1 MRLRATVAVPAV
13 PAVAATAAALLLAA
27 PQVGAAPQARAGTCP
42 EKYLTVRAQAS
53 AADPAVVRISVTNRG
68 GRTCTLDP
76 VPTVTFGD
84 LDGAAL
90 PVPARAGG
98 TYRLGVGRTACA
110 AVRTIADPAD
120 PEARRVGT
128 LTVAG
133 DPSHWGRSFT
143 AAEVGAGDTIRVWEP
158 VTTWWQPSAAD
169 ADRALERG
177 RTESPW
183 SGGQP
188 KDSSGV

>member
-1 MRLRATVAVPAV
+1 MRLCTTVAAPAV
-13 PAVAATAAALLLAA
+13 SATAAALLF
-27 PQVGAAPQARAGTCP
+27 AAPQAGAVPQAKAGTCP
-42 EKYLTVRAQAS
+42 EKYLSVRARAS

-68 GRTCTLDP
+68 GRTCTVDP

-84 LDGAAL
+84 LDGGAL
-90 PVPARAGG
+90 PVPARGAG
-98 TYRLGVGRTACA
+98 TYRLGAGGTAYA

-143 AAEVGAGDTIRVWEP
+143 AAELGAGDAIRVWEP
-158 VTTWWQPSAAD
+158 VTTWWRPSAAD
-169 ADRALERG
+169 ADRALEPGRG
-177 RTESPW
+177 ESPW

-188 KDSSGV
+188 KDSSGL

>member
-1 MRLRATVAVPAV
+1 MRLRATVAV

-110 AVRTIADPAD
+110 AVRAIADPAD

-133 DPSHWGRSFT
+133 DSSHWGRSFT
-143 AAEVGAGDTIRVWEP
+143 AAELGAGATIRVWEP